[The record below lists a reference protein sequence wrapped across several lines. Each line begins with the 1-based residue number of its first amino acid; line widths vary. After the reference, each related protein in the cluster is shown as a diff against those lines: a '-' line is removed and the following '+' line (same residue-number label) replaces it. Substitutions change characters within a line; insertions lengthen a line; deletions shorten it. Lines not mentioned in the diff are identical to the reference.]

1 LPLSLIYAPSNSF
14 EKQCTLRLFKPGLNF
29 TLRSLNKQKAR
40 INSGFCQEVVCTGQA
55 CTSDSSLSTCGRSIY
70 RWQGAVEEVS
80 EVAVVIKT
88 TEDLYPQLEEAL
100 AKLHPYDI
108 PEILALPIVAGL
120 PAYLDWIESETK
132 TR

>member
-1 LPLSLIYAPSNSF
+1 MVFTNLPDSESARSIARALIDV
-14 EKQCTLRLFKPGLNF
+14 RL
-29 TLRSLNKQKAR
+29 A
-40 INSGFCQEVVCTGQA
+40 A
-55 CTSDSSLSTCGRSIY
+55 CVNILPAMQSIY

>member
-1 LPLSLIYAPSNSF
+1 VRLAACVNILPAM
-14 EKQCTLRLFKPGLNF
+14 Q
-29 TLRSLNKQKAR
+29 
-40 INSGFCQEVVCTGQA
+40 
-55 CTSDSSLSTCGRSIY
+55 SIY

>member
-1 LPLSLIYAPSNSF
+1 MGKGIMVFTNLPDSESARSIARALIDV
-14 EKQCTLRLFKPGLNF
+14 RL
-29 TLRSLNKQKAR
+29 A
-40 INSGFCQEVVCTGQA
+40 A
-55 CTSDSSLSTCGRSIY
+55 CVNILPAMQSIY